1 MKELAEAS
9 RKDAGSLRFDALTQ
23 ANRAN
28 HMTIVEAWAD
38 RKAFDG
44 HIVAPHVKKFR
55 EALGPMSGSLYDERL
70 YELID

>member
-1 MKELAEAS
+1 
-9 RKDAGSLRFDALTQ
+9 
-23 ANRAN
+23 
-28 HMTIVEAWAD
+28 MTIVEAWAD